1 MLIGYVS
8 DENYSALFD
17 VAIEFQA
24 DGKFFSTRS
33 TASGAVIADLPEGEY
48 TVILQHTDHCPK
60 RVQMQ
65 VRAGQV
71 YQFRLLSKK
80 LFGFAWPRCVKAGEA
95 SEFRVHSTSEYQLEL
110 WRYGKEKEYIR
121 RIGTFDDHAPL
132 ANLQITPDGDYTQGG
147 VNWNDIGYQGAVQ
160 RQSVTSPER
169 SGLYMFHL
177 RNQSGDHFTFP
188 WVVAPETPQS
198 DIAILASD
206 LTWNA
211 YNNFGGRS
219 NYLNPDG
226 LPETPTVNSR
236 QELRRYLKPSFGV
249 YCVEEYP
256 PLSLERPQPYLH
268 IDLDEQLRDPIYS
281 RMGCGMLHSEW
292 RLLGWMEEQELS
304 YDYYSETQFHLGTLP
319 LDEYKVLILSSHPEY
334 WSKQMYD
341 RLKTWV
347 FESGGRLIYLGGNG
361 LNCEVEFLD
370 DERIVYHNSDCTS
383 WCGVAMDPP
392 IPESESTYESRYHA
406 RQESEANLLGVVFS
420 FAGIMTGAPYK
431 VIDADHWALAGTDLK
446 QDDLFGTESQH
457 MRIPGG
463 ASGHET
469 DKISPSSPPQ
479 VHLIAQGTNPDQ
491 GGADMIHYQTDSG
504 GEVFS
509 VGSICWITSMLV
521 DKDVSRVTRNV
532 IDQFTKSE

>member
-8 DENYSALFD
+8 NENYQALYD
-17 VAIEFQA
+17 VAVEFQSEA
-24 DGKFFSTRS
+24 GFFSTRS
-33 TASGAVIADLPEGEY
+33 SASGAVVIDIPEGSYE
-48 TVILQHTDHCPK
+48 VILQHSDYCSK
-60 RVQMQ
+60 RVQLK
-65 VRAGQV
+65 VVEGQIH
-71 YQFRLLSKK
+71 QFRLLSTK
-80 LFGFAWPRCVKAGEA
+80 LYGFAWPRCVSAGES
-95 SEFRVHSTSEYQLEL
+95 SEFRVHSTSEYYLEL

-132 ANLQITPDGDYTQGG
+132 ANLQITPDGDYTQSG
-147 VNWNDIGYQGAVQ
+147 VDWNNVGYRTVTQK
-160 RQSVTSPER
+160 QSVTAPDK

-177 RNQSGDHFTFP
+177 SNLEGKEFTFP
-188 WVVAPETPQS
+188 WVVSPKTPQS

-219 NYLNPDG
+219 NYLNPEG
-226 LPETPTVNSR
+226 LPPTPVVNSR
-236 QELRRYLKPSFGV
+236 QELRRYLKASFAC
-249 YCVEEYP
+249 YYVEDYP

-268 IDLDEQLRDPIYS
+268 IDPKEQLRDPIYS

-292 RLLGWMEEQELS
+292 RLLGWMEEQGLA
-304 YDYYSETQFHLGTLP
+304 YDYYSETQFHFDQIP

-341 RLKTWV
+341 RLKSWV

-370 DERIVYHNSDCTS
+370 DHRIVYHNSDCTK
-383 WCGVAMDPP
+383 WCGPAMDPP
-392 IPESESTYESRYHA
+392 IPEPDSGYESRYHA

-431 VIDADHWALAGTDLK
+431 VIDDQHWCFQGTSLK
-446 QDDLFGTESQH
+446 SDDLFGTESQH

-469 DKISPSSPPQ
+469 DKISPNSPPN
-479 VHLIAQGTNPDQ
+479 VHLVAQGMNPDQ
-491 GGADMIHYQTDSG
+491 GGADMVHFETPSG

-521 DKDVSRVTRNV
+521 DENVSKVSRNV
-532 IDQFTKSE
+532 IDHFTK

>member
-8 DENYSALFD
+8 DEDYRALYD
-17 VAIEFQA
+17 VAVEFQSE
-24 DGKFFSTRS
+24 GQLISTRS
-33 TASGAVIADLPEGEY
+33 TASGAVIADLAPGNYE
-48 TVILQHTDHCPK
+48 VILQHRDYCAK
-60 RVQMQ
+60 RVELK
-65 VRAGQV
+65 VEPGQV
-71 YQFRLLSKK
+71 HHFRLLSTK
-80 LFGFAWPRCVKAGEA
+80 LFGFAWPRCIQSGEA

-132 ANLQITPDGDYTQGG
+132 ANLQITPDGDYTQKG
-147 VNWNDIGYQGAVQ
+147 VNWNNVGYRTVTQ
-160 RQSVTSPER
+160 RQTVTAPDK

-177 RNQSGDHFTFP
+177 SNQSGQQFTFP
-188 WVVAPETPQS
+188 WVVSPRTPQS
-198 DIAILASD
+198 KIAILASD

-219 NYLNPDG
+219 NYLNPEG
-226 LPETPTVNSR
+226 LPDTPVVNSR
-236 QELRRYLKPSFGV
+236 QELRRYLKPSFGA
-249 YCVEEYP
+249 YYVEDYP

-268 IDLDEQLRDPIYS
+268 IDLEEQLRDPIYS

-292 RLLGWMEEQELS
+292 RLLGWMEEQGLD
-304 YDYYSETQFHLGTLP
+304 YDYYSETQFHFDQLP
-319 LDEYKVLILSSHPEY
+319 LSEYQVLILSSHPEY
-334 WSKQMYD
+334 WSKQMYE
-341 RLKTWV
+341 RLKSWV

-370 DERIVYHNSDCTS
+370 EERIVYHNTDCTS

-392 IPESESTYESRYHA
+392 IPEKDSTYESRFHA

-420 FAGIMTGAPYK
+420 FAGIMTGAPYR
-431 VIDADHWALAGTDLK
+431 VVDERHWCFEGTKLK
-446 QDDLFGTESQH
+446 NDDLFGTESQH

-469 DKISPSSPPQ
+469 DKISPSSPADVQ
-479 VHLIAQGTNPDQ
+479 LLAQGTNPDE
-491 GGADMIHYQTDSG
+491 GGADMIHYQAASG

-521 DKDVSRVTRNV
+521 DENISKISRNV
-532 IDQFTKSE
+532 IDRFIS

>member
-8 DENYSALFD
+8 DENYRALYD
-17 VAIEFQA
+17 VAVEFQA
-24 DGKFFSTRS
+24 DGQFFSTRS
-33 TASGAVIADLPEGEY
+33 TASGAVILDLPVGAYE
-48 TVILQHTDHCPK
+48 VILQHRDHCSK
-60 RVQMQ
+60 RVQLE
-65 VRAGQV
+65 VEPGQDH
-71 YQFRLLSKK
+71 QFRLLSTK
-80 LFGFAWPRCVKAGEA
+80 LYGFAWPRCVSAGES
-95 SEFRVHSTSEYQLEL
+95 SEFRVHSTSEYSLEL
-110 WRYGKEKEYIR
+110 WRYGKEKEYVR

-132 ANLQITPDGDYTQGG
+132 ANLQITPDGDYTQNG
-147 VNWNDIGYQGAVQ
+147 VDWNNVGY
-160 RQSVTSPER
+160 RTVTQKQTVAAPEKT
-169 SGLYMFHL
+169 GLYMFHL
-177 RNQSGDHFTFP
+177 SNKSGDVFTYP
-188 WVVAPETPQS
+188 WVVSPQTPQS
-198 DIAILASD
+198 NVAILASD

-219 NYLNPDG
+219 NYLNPEG
-226 LPETPTVNSR
+226 LPPTPVVNSR
-236 QELRRYLKPSFGV
+236 QELRRYLKPSFGA
-249 YCVEEYP
+249 YYVEDYP

-268 IDLDEQLRDPIYS
+268 IDLNEQLRDPIYS

-292 RLLGWMEEQELS
+292 RLLGWMEEQGLD
-304 YDYYSETQFHLGTLP
+304 YDYYSETQFHFGQLP

-341 RLKTWV
+341 RLKSWV

-370 DERIVYHNSDCTS
+370 DHRVVYHNTDCTQ

-392 IPESESTYESRYHA
+392 IPESESTFESRYHA

-420 FAGIMTGAPYK
+420 FAGIMTGAPYQ
-431 VIDADHWALAGTDLK
+431 VIDDQHWCFAGTSLK

-469 DKISPSSPPQ
+469 DKISASSPPE
-479 VHLIAQGTNPDQ
+479 VHLVAQGTNPDQ
-491 GGADMIHYQTDSG
+491 GGADMVHFKTSSG

-521 DKDVSRVTRNV
+521 DENVSRISRNV
-532 IDQFTKSE
+532 IDQFTKSD